1 MMTETQEEQILN
13 VDEKKLSRRIEFL
26 RGKLLEASKGL
37 RAQIPKDLSDA
48 DLTQDGSFRQWI
60 ICNTVYDSSLKD
72 VDNEDFNRML
82 YYMFEKG
89 GGRSVSRLLNQ
100 YDIKVEM
107 NDAGELRNIELIVLE
122 TETSDE

>member
-1 MMTETQEEQILN
+1 MTELKEEKILN
-13 VDEKKLSRRIEFL
+13 VDEKKLSTRINFL
-26 RGKLLEASKGL
+26 RDKLLEASKAL
-37 RAQIPKDLSDA
+37 RSQVPDDLSDA
-48 DLTQDGSFRQWI
+48 DLIQDGAFKQWI

-72 VDNEDFNRML
+72 VKNEDFNRML

-89 GGRSVSRLLNQ
+89 GGRQVSKLLNQ

-107 NDAGELRNIELIVLE
+107 NDAGELHNIELIVLE

>member
-1 MMTETQEEQILN
+1 MTETQEEQILN

-37 RAQIPKDLSDA
+37 RAQIPKDLSDD

-72 VDNEDFNRML
+72 VNNEDFNRML
-82 YYMFEKG
+82 YYMFEKS

>member
-1 MMTETQEEQILN
+1 MTETKEEKILN
-13 VDEKKLSRRIEFL
+13 IDEKQLSTRIDFL
-26 RGKLLEASKGL
+26 RDKLLEASKVL
-37 RAQIPKDLSDA
+37 RAQIPNDLSDA
-48 DLTQDGSFRQWI
+48 DLTQDGSFKQWI

-72 VDNEDFNRML
+72 VKNEDFNRML

-89 GGRSVSRLLNQ
+89 GGQQVSRLLNQ

-107 NDAGELRNIELIVLE
+107 NDAGELGNIELIVLE

>member
-37 RAQIPKDLSDA
+37 RAQIPKDLSDD

-72 VDNEDFNRML
+72 VNNEDFNRML
-82 YYMFEKG
+82 YYMFEKS